1 MSDAAALQ
9 ARLARVVASEE
20 ALRAAREQQ
29 AAVPASPPSQQ
40 TAAPPGTLSSPSAE
54 QRLLKSLDLEFEE
67 EWTRLRHS
75 SSGLAEKFGSAAA
88 LGAPGGPGGAEG
100 PDSPVSPPPDP
111 SRRTWRGLGSAGSGP
126 PGPGADGTR
135 PPEPAA
141 DQAPASPLRLELPPP
156 ERTSYGH
163 AFNVTP
169 LALPDADAAA
179 SAAGVVVLTSAPLLS
194 RLSFAE
200 RRAYAAD
207 AAAFAHRL
215 VEDTRLLGEGGAG
228 VRFAVAGLAR
238 FGQVRGARVRALTWL
253 AARLKP
259 GAPLSVEALAAALD
273 SDALPLA
280 VRALFAASSATSSTS
295 SLAGTGPQW
304 DEPMVD
310 AACSVCAA
318 LVERT
323 AGGAPAQVIT
333 ANGGLAACVETLK
346 RTGGPHGTAARLL
359 CALVSRHDDHQLAPA
374 TPAEGLDG
382 SGSSVDSRSAGADE
396 RAAQAVALGCVPVL
410 GAVIAS
416 AASPSLTAS
425 TAPVAGEVVLP
436 HCLGVLCACARAPQ
450 SAQAALDPVG
460 GVETL
465 GSALRACWMSAG
477 NIPGAMVF
485 RVGIACAAACASTA
499 SHSPD
504 WAARLAACGAPACVA
519 LLMEACETSPRVQ
532 RDGCAALR
540 HMASASA
547 DVAASMGSCKAIA
560 AAIAAMRAHPDDG
573 EVAQAAAK
581 ALACAAG
588 TAPGQVANNQAAVAA
603 GGIEA
608 LVAAVLRHKDSP
620 SVLEAGYRALYAYV
634 FNSGGVVYALEKVS
648 AIPRGRECL
657 LVAIGAVAVGPGAR
671 DQCMAAMGVLSQA
684 TSALRAGS
692 DDA

>member
-29 AAVPASPPSQQ
+29 AAVPASPPSPQ
-40 TAAPPGTLSSPSAE
+40 TAAPGTLGSPSVE

-75 SSGLAEKFGSAAA
+75 STALADKLATSALAGGTAGSSGD
-88 LGAPGGPGGAEG
+88 G
-100 PDSPVSPPPDP
+100 PDSPASPPDP
-111 SRRTWRGLGSAGSGP
+111 SRRTWRGLGSTGAPGAGGDSSPPVAAPDQAAP
-126 PGPGADGTR
+126 PG
-135 PPEPAA
+135 
-141 DQAPASPLRLELPPP
+141 SPVLRLELPPP
-156 ERTSYGH
+156 EKTSYGH
-163 AFNVTP
+163 AFNSIP
-169 LALPDADAAA
+169 LALPDSDAAA
-179 SAAGVVVLTSAPLLS
+179 SSAGVVVLTSAPLLS

-200 RRAYAAD
+200 RRSYAAD

-215 VEDTRLLGEGGAG
+215 VEDTRLLLGEGGAG

-280 VRALFAASSATSSTS
+280 VRALFAASSATSSSS

-304 DEPMVD
+304 DEPMVE

-333 ANGGLAACVETLK
+333 ANGGLAACVDTLK
-346 RTGGPHGTAARLL
+346 RPGGPHGTAARLL
-359 CALVSRHDDHQLAPA
+359 CALVSRHDDHLVAPA

-382 SGSSVDSRSAGADE
+382 GVDIRTAGADE

-410 GAVIAS
+410 GAVIAA
-416 AASPSLTAS
+416 AASPSLTSS

-450 SAQAALDPVG
+450 AATAALDPVG

-465 GSALRACWMSAG
+465 GAALRACWMSAG
-477 NIPGAMVF
+477 NIPGAMVH
-485 RVGIACAAACASTA
+485 RVGIASASACASA
-499 SHSPD
+499 AAHSPD

-519 LLMEACETSPRVQ
+519 VLMEACETSARVQ

-547 DVAASMGSCKAIA
+547 DVAASMGACKAIA
-560 AAIAAMRAHPDDG
+560 AAIAAMRALPDDG
-573 EVAQAAAK
+573 DVAQAAAK

-588 TAPGQVANNQAAVAA
+588 TAPGLVANNGAAVAA

-671 DQCMAAMGVLSQA
+671 DQCMSAMGVLSQA
-684 TSALRAGS
+684 ISALRAGS

>member
-1 MSDAAALQ
+1 MSDAATLQ

-29 AAVPASPPSQQ
+29 AAVPASPASPQA
-40 TAAPPGTLSSPSAE
+40 AAPGTGTLSSGAPSVE
-54 QRLLKSLDLEFEE
+54 QRLLKFLDLEFEE
-67 EWTRLRHS
+67 EWTRLR
-75 SSGLAEKFGSAAA
+75 LAATTA
-88 LGAPGGPGGAEG
+88 LGAGGTSSGDG
-100 PDSPVSPPPDP
+100 PDSPASPSDP
-111 SRRTWRGLGSAGSGP
+111 SRRTWRGLGAAPVPAPGS
-126 PGPGADGTR
+126 GADGS
-135 PPEPAA
+135 PPQAA
-141 DQAPASPLRLELPPP
+141 PDQVAPPGSPMLRLELPPP
-156 ERTSYGH
+156 DKTSYGH

-169 LALPDADAAA
+169 LALPDADAVA

-200 RRAYAAD
+200 RRSYAAD

-215 VEDTRLLGEGGAG
+215 AEDTRLLLGEGGAG
-228 VRFAVAGLAR
+228 VRYAVAGLAR
-238 FGQVRGARVRALTWL
+238 YSQVRGARVRALTWL

-259 GAPLSVEALAAALD
+259 GAPLSVEALSAALD

-280 VRALFAASSATSSTS
+280 VRALFAASSGASSSS

-304 DEPMVD
+304 DEPMVE

-333 ANGGLAACVETLK
+333 ANGGLAACIDTLK
-346 RTGGPHGTAARLL
+346 RPGGPHGNAARLL
-359 CALVSRHDDHQLAPA
+359 CALVARHDDHLLAPA

-382 SGSSVDSRSAGADE
+382 GASSSGADE
-396 RAAQAVALGCVPVL
+396 RAAQAVALGCVPVI
-410 GAVIAS
+410 GAVIA
-416 AASPSLTAS
+416 AVASPSLTSS

-436 HCLGVLCACARAPQ
+436 HCLGVLCACALAPQ
-450 SAQAALDPVG
+450 AATAALDPVG

-465 GSALRACWMSAG
+465 GAALRGCWMSAG
-477 NIPGAMVF
+477 SIPGTKVHRM
-485 RVGIACAAACASTA
+485 GIASASACASA
-499 SHSPD
+499 AAHSPD
-504 WAARLAACGAPACVA
+504 WAARLAACGAPACLAV
-519 LLMEACETSPRVQ
+519 LMEACETSARVQ

-547 DVAASMGSCKAIA
+547 DVAASMGACKAIS

-588 TAPGQVANNQAAVAA
+588 TAPGQVANNGAAVAA

-648 AIPRGRECL
+648 AIPRGRESL

-671 DQCMAAMGVLSQA
+671 DQCMSAMGVLSQA